1 MTRDKRNTA
10 IYTAFDDVDAN
21 DIPIPEKGLLRAIL
35 LNAIA
40 DMNRDDEHSRRARSY
55 FLSKEDDYIFS
66 FQAVCSYLNINPNNI
81 LVLVGLQDPPK
92 GKRLKGG
99 ASDSDEA
106 AVQASLVEAAGREDG
121 TLT

>member
-66 FQAVCSYLNINPNNI
+66 FQAVCSYLNINPSNI

-92 GKRLKGG
+92 GKRLKDA
-99 ASDSDEA
+99 ASASDEA
-106 AVQASLVEAAGREDG
+106 AVQASLVEAAGRGDG

>member
-21 DIPIPEKGLLRAIL
+21 DIPAPEKGLLRAIL

-81 LVLVGLQDPPK
+81 LVLVGLQPAPK
-92 GKRLKGG
+92 KKQSEGISTS
-99 ASDSDEA
+99 AEEA
-106 AVQASLVEAAGREDG
+106 ELQASLLEAAGREDG
-121 TLT
+121 SLT